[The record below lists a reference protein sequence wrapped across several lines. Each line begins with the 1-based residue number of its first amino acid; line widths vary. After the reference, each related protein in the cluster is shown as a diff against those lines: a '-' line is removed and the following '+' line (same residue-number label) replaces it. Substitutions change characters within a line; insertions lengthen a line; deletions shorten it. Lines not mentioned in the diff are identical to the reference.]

1 MPLAKDLSLK
11 ELVKNTDGFVG
22 ADISAVCR
30 ETAMLAMRRY
40 LPQIDLESKE
50 IDPELLDQIE
60 IIEEDFNNALKEV
73 KPSV

>member
-1 MPLAKDLSLK
+1 MPLAKDHSLK
-11 ELVKNTDGFVG
+11 ELAKNTDGCVG
-22 ADISAVCR
+22 ADISAVWR
-30 ETAMLAMRRY
+30 EVAISAMRRY

-50 IDPELLDQIE
+50 IAPELLDQIE